1 MALNGIDAVVYGVAN
16 MEKCRS
22 YFADWGLKKLSG
34 GATKSVFE
42 TRDGSQIVLR
52 PRGAK
57 DLPKAIQP
65 GSTVREIVWDVTAK
79 SDLKRIE
86 KELSKDRAVAADRD
100 GTLHSVDD
108 FGLGIAFRMTRRR
121 RLKDTRRPMNSA
133 SRADRINTPAHYH
146 KRVQPTH
153 IGHCVF
159 SVPDIGKIEKFYVDR
174 LGFSVSDYYT
184 GRGVFLRAA
193 KRGGHH
199 NLFFLE
205 SESGKASINHVA
217 FGVEDLHELFAAGIR
232 FQGKKHKVAVGPG
245 RHHVSSAYFWYFNC
259 PAGGATEYFCDEDY
273 LTEDWQ
279 PGQWH
284 PAPETFAE
292 WFLPDGIQRKDLL
305 PPTRE
310 SRDTK
315 IKRKKN
321 VRAGAK
327 G

>member
-1 MALNGIDAVVYGVAN
+1 MSFTGIDAVVYGVAN
-16 MEKCRS
+16 MDKCRA
-22 YFADWGLKKLSG
+22 YFSDWGLKKISAG
-34 GATKSVFE
+34 KTRTVFA
-42 TRDGSQIVLR
+42 TRDGSEIVLR

-57 DLPKAIQP
+57 DLPKAIQA
-65 GSTVREIVWDVTAK
+65 GSTVREIVWGVTSKA
-79 SDLKRIE
+79 DLKRVE
-86 KELSKDRAVAADRD
+86 KELSKDRTVTVDKD
-100 GTLHSVDD
+100 GTVHATDD
-108 FGLGIAFRMTRRR
+108 FGLGIAFRRTRRTK
-121 RLKDTRRPMNSA
+121 LKDTRRPMNSA
-133 SRADRINTPAHYH
+133 ARAERVNTPATYH
-146 KRVQPTH
+146 KRAHPSH

-159 SVPDIGKIEKFYVDR
+159 AVPDIGKLEKFYTER
-174 LGFSVSDYYT
+174 LGFTVSDYYT
-184 GRGVFLRAA
+184 GRGVFIRAA

-205 SESGKASINHVA
+205 SADGSASINHVA
-217 FGVEDLHELFAAGIR
+217 FGVEDRRELFAGGLY

-245 RHHVSSAYFWYFNC
+245 RHHVSSAYFWYFDC

-273 LTEDWQ
+273 LTEDWT

-292 WFLPDGIQRKDLL
+292 WFMADGIQRENLL

-310 SRDTK
+310 NRDAK

-321 VRAGAK
+321 VRASAK